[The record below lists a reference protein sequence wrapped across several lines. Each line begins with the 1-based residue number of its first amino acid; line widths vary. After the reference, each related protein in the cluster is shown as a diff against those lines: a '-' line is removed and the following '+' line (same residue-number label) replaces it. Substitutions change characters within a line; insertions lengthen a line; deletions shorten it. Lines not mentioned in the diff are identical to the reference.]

1 LLNYPRTVM
10 FTQMSEKIHIVI
22 AIPFGYA
29 DRDRLVQFIESKFP
43 EAEISVV
50 HEEVSKPRVAET
62 LVEHD
67 ASAPPAETAEEIAF
81 QDSRSV
87 MQKVADA
94 LSGFTRSGGS

>member
-1 LLNYPRTVM
+1 LVRNDWERLLLLNYPRTVM

-50 HEEVSKPRVAET
+50 H
-62 LVEHD
+62 